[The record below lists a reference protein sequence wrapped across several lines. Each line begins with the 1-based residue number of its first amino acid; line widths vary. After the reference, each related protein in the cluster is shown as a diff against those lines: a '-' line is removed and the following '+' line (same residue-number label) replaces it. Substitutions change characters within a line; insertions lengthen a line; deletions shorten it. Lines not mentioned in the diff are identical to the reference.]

1 MEKLQ
6 LESLECVLTTGC
18 NLSCSYCHQGGPRP
32 GFMPWEDLRRG
43 IDRLLLSKGG
53 KKTLAFTGGEALLA
67 WPLIRRA
74 VEYVSGAEPCGI
86 RFSLT
91 TNGVLLDGEKLRFLV
106 AHQFE
111 VQLSLDGI
119 REAQELR
126 APGTF
131 ARLDLLLH
139 EMKRK
144 HRSWMRK
151 KLSVGMVLSSEN
163 LSFLCRSVE
172 YLLNRGV
179 ESIRLAPLLTHD
191 AGWGPEAEAELRTQ
205 AEKLFAL
212 CLSHYEKIG
221 AIPLELF
228 RHGTVRRPPKPE
240 RPVCRVRS
248 PDALAMGVDGSLSNC
263 LLLLPQEVGGTHRS
277 GMLDQWIS
285 REDWPGLRR
294 ERYSAFRK
302 CRDCEFLDDCLVCP
316 VASANIPGNTDLRR
330 VPEFNCAFNRIF
342 GRLRENFPPISG
354 ALDCLLA
361 RDPLPAAMKELA
373 VALGDPVSGLNSPG

>member
-1 MEKLQ
+1 MPQ
-6 LESLECVLTTGC
+6 INSLECVLTTGC

-32 GFMPWEDLRRG
+32 GFIPWEDLRRG

-67 WPLIRRA
+67 WWLIRRA
-74 VEYVSGAEPCGI
+74 VEYVSGHEPCGI
-86 RFSLT
+86 AFSLT
-91 TNGVLLDGEKLRFLV
+91 TNGVLLDAEKLRSLV
-106 AHQFE
+106 AHHFE

-131 ARLDLLLH
+131 DRLDQLLH
-139 EMKRK
+139 QMKRK
-144 HRSWMRK
+144 HRAWMRK

-163 LSFLCRSVE
+163 LSFLSRSVE
-172 YLLNRGV
+172 HLLHRGV

-205 AEKLFAL
+205 AGELFAL
-212 CLSHYEKIG
+212 CLAHYEKTG

-228 RHGTVRRPPKPE
+228 RHGAVRRPPKPE
-240 RPVCRVRS
+240 RPVCRVPS
-248 PDALAMGVDGSLSNC
+248 PEALAMGVDGSLSSC
-263 LLLLPQEVGGTHRS
+263 LLLLPQVVGGTHRS
-277 GMLDQWIS
+277 GMLDQWIG

-294 ERYSAFRK
+294 ERYSASRR
-302 CRDCEFLDDCLVCP
+302 CRDCEFLDDCLICP
-316 VASANIPGNTDLRR
+316 VASANIPGNTDFRR

-373 VALGDPVSGLNSPG
+373 VALGDPVSAFNSPG